1 MFLLIRWR
9 TTPLQWWKGQ
19 LELPYLVHRAKTLR
33 EEGLRQATAT
43 QVPTYLRVR
52 SAAHRPL
59 PHVDL
64 VDLLEGQKADDAE
77 AKAQGVPKRGVSRA
91 AAELAEG
98 ASSEHQPP
106 DGETHAVLRHV
117 VERMPTELYVEL
129 MAGLDIQGLRER
141 RMAQV
146 EEDSEAEEDPDLQWP
161 EIDDDD
167 Y

>member
-1 MFLLIRWR
+1 M
-9 TTPLQWWKGQ
+9 
-19 LELPYLVHRAKTLR
+19 ELPYLVHRAKTLR
-33 EEGLRQATAT
+33 DEGLRQATAT
-43 QVPTYLRVR
+43 QMPPYLRAR
-52 SAAHRPL
+52 PAAHRPL

-64 VDLLEGQKADDAE
+64 VDLPEDQKTDDAE
-77 AKAQGVPKRGVSRA
+77 AKTQEVPKRGVSRA
-91 AAELAEG
+91 APEAG
-98 ASSEHQPP
+98 KASSSGPQPP
-106 DGETHAVLRHV
+106 GGETHAVLRHV

>member
-1 MFLLIRWR
+1 M
-9 TTPLQWWKGQ
+9 
-19 LELPYLVHRAKTLR
+19 ELPYLVHRAKTLR
-33 EEGLRQATAT
+33 DEGLRQATAT
-43 QVPTYLRVR
+43 QMPPYLRAR
-52 SAAHRPL
+52 PAAHRPL

-64 VDLLEGQKADDAE
+64 VDLPEGQKADDAE
-77 AKAQGVPKRGVSRA
+77 AKKQGAPKRGLRRA
-91 AAELAEG
+91 AAEVAKG
-98 ASSEHQPP
+98 ASSEPQPP
-106 DGETHAVLRHV
+106 DGETHAVLSHV